1 MIRILFFFS
10 VLTFTSCTYNEIIP
24 VCTPDEKEFSDLVKP
39 IIENN
44 CISCHNESSNRPAV
58 LDSYEG
64 VIGALDNYLLKE
76 RVVNKSM
83 PPYGFPEMSQEDI
96 DIVKNWANC
105 E

>member
-1 MIRILFFFS
+1 MRLLSFFLGLLFF
-10 VLTFTSCTYNEIIP
+10 SCTYHEIIP
-24 VCTPDEKEFSDLVKP
+24 DCNPNEQVFSNLVQP